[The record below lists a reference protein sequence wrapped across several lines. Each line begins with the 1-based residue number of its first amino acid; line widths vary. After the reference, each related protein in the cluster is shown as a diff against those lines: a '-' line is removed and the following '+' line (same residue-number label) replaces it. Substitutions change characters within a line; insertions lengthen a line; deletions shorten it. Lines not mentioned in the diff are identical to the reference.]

1 MNFDPSLPDD
11 EVNVSGTHPLREALV
26 LVAGIAGVG
35 LALFAVIAMAVE
47 AAREKIRRKGCDRG
61 VSNVASENLGTE
73 EGKVTLVAPR
83 SKPIEVGP
91 AVKPEL
97 ARHIIAWAATK
108 LSR

>member
-1 MNFDPSLPDD
+1 MGFSLETDAA
-11 EVNVSGTHPLREALV
+11 R
-26 LVAGIAGVG
+26 
-35 LALFAVIAMAVE
+35 AVD
-47 AAREKIRRKGCDRG
+47 AAREKIRRKGCDLV

-83 SKPIEVGP
+83 SRPIEVGP
-91 AVKPEL
+91 AAKSEL